1 MLTTG
6 TVLGRRYEIQS
17 KIGAGG
23 MSDVYKANDRKL
35 NRQVSIK
42 ILKRDYAEDQSFVTK
57 FRNEAKAAAS
67 LNHPNIVNVY
77 DVGEGDGI
85 YYIVMEHID
94 GITLKKYIEYKKKL
108 NIRESIEIAM
118 QVARGL
124 EAAHSKKIIHR
135 DIKPQNIM
143 ISRDGKVK
151 VTDFGI
157 ARAASAQTISSN
169 AMGSVHYIS
178 PEQAKGGYCD
188 ERSDIYSL
196 GITLYEMLT
205 GKVPFEGESTVAVAL
220 QHIQGEIIPP
230 RKVDPMIPVSLEK
243 IILKCTQKR
252 PDRRYSNV
260 TELIEDLKKCL
271 SMPNGDFVKPV
282 TLVNSDETQ
291 IFTNSEVDQLK
302 SQTASIRQA
311 EEAYQMG
318 LDEDGGG
325 EPQYDSYEESLADT
339 DSSFEKIVTF
349 IMIVVVAFIAL
360 IGFSIGMR
368 ACGIFNLG
376 TSSSSIVMQNSN
388 SLTMVNLLGAS
399 VNDAESILKDMNLS
413 LRITEYASSEE
424 YDNGKIFYQSIAE
437 GESVERSTVIE
448 VKVST
453 GSNRAVISNV
463 SGMTE
468 KDARRTL
475 YKSGFNNV
483 AQTTSMSFSDTV
495 PQGRVMGT
503 NPEIGLSVDRDSEIV
518 LVISAGPE
526 TDSVHVPDLSGKRSS
541 RAEGLLTEEGLA
553 LGKTVQEAS
562 DSVTEGRIIRTVPES
577 GSAVP
582 KGSAVDIYVSAGSGT
597 VKVPNVTYVPLSD
610 ATDYLKEYGLQL
622 GEVTYEK
629 VTDSSMVGLV
639 VRQSVANKSIVERG
653 TVVDL
658 VVGQ

>member
-35 NRQVSIK
+35 NRKVSIK
-42 ILKRDYAEDQSFVTK
+42 ILKRDFADDQNFVTK
-57 FRNEAKAAAS
+57 FRNEARAAAS

-220 QHIQGEIIPP
+220 QHIQGEMIPP

-243 IILKCTQKR
+243 IILKCTQKK

-271 SMPNGDFVKPV
+271 TMPNGDFVKPV
-282 TLVNSDETQ
+282 TLSANDGTQ
-291 IFTNSEVDQLK
+291 VFTNSEVDQLK

-318 LDEDGGG
+318 LDEDNS
-325 EPQYDSYEESLADT
+325 ELVYDSYEDSLADT

-349 IMIVVVAFIAL
+349 IMIGVVALIAV

-368 ACGIFNLG
+368 ACGILNLG
-376 TSSSSIVMQNSN
+376 SSSSNVVMQNSN
-388 SLTMVNLLGAS
+388 SVSMINLLGDS
-399 VNDAESILKDMNLS
+399 VNDAESALKDINLS
-413 LRITEYASSEE
+413 LRIIEYASSEE
-424 YDNGKIFYQSIAE
+424 YDNGKIFYQSVAE
-437 GESVERSTVIE
+437 GEEVDRSSVIE

-483 AQTTSMSFSDTV
+483 AQTTTMSFSDTV

-503 NPEIGLSVDRDSEIV
+503 TPEIGLSVDRDSEIV
-518 LVISAGPE
+518 LILSAGPE
-526 TDSVHVPDLSGKRSS
+526 TDSVHVPDLSGKKSS
-541 RAEGLLTEEGLA
+541 RAEGMLSEAGLT
-553 LGKTVQEAS
+553 LGKSIQEAS
-562 DSVTEGRIIRTVPES
+562 DSVTEGRITRTVPEAGTS
-577 GSAVP
+577 VP
-582 KGSAVDIYVSAGSGT
+582 KGSSVDVYVSAGSGT

-610 ATDYLKEYGLQL
+610 ATAYLKEYGLQL

-629 VTDSSMVGLV
+629 VSDASMIGLV
-639 VRQSVANKSIVERG
+639 VHQSVKNKSIVERG

-658 VVGQ
+658 VIGQ

>member
-35 NRQVSIK
+35 NRKVSIK
-42 ILKRDYAEDQSFVTK
+42 ILKRDFADDQNFVTK
-57 FRNEAKAAAS
+57 FRNEARAAAS

-220 QHIQGEIIPP
+220 QHIQGEMIPP

-243 IILKCTQKR
+243 IILKCTQKK

-271 SMPNGDFVKPV
+271 TMPNGDFVKPV
-282 TLVNSDETQ
+282 TLSANDGTQ
-291 IFTNSEVDQLK
+291 VFTNSEVDQLK

-318 LDEDGGG
+318 LDEDNS
-325 EPQYDSYEESLADT
+325 ELVYDSYEDSLADT

-349 IMIVVVAFIAL
+349 IMIGVVALIAV

-368 ACGIFNLG
+368 ACGILNLG
-376 TSSSSIVMQNSN
+376 SSSSNVVMQNSN
-388 SLTMVNLLGAS
+388 SVSMINLLGDS
-399 VNDAESILKDMNLS
+399 VNDAESALKDINLS
-413 LRITEYASSEE
+413 LRIIEYASSEE
-424 YDNGKIFYQSIAE
+424 YDNGKIFYQSVAE
-437 GESVERSTVIE
+437 GEEVDRSSVIE

-483 AQTTSMSFSDTV
+483 AQTTTMSLSDTV

-503 NPEIGLSVDRDSEIV
+503 TPEIGLSVDRDSEIV
-518 LVISAGPE
+518 LILSAGPE
-526 TDSVHVPDLSGKRSS
+526 TDSVHVPDLSGKKSS
-541 RAEGLLTEEGLA
+541 RAEGLLSEEGLT
-553 LGKTVQEAS
+553 LGKSIQEAS
-562 DSVTEGRIIRTVPES
+562 DSVTEGRITRTVPEAGTS
-577 GSAVP
+577 VP
-582 KGSAVDIYVSAGSGT
+582 KGSSVDVYVSAGSGT

-610 ATDYLKEYGLQL
+610 ATAYLKEYGLQL

-629 VTDSSMVGLV
+629 VSDASMIGLV
-639 VRQSVANKSIVERG
+639 VHQSVKNKSIVERG

-658 VVGQ
+658 VIGQ

>member
-35 NRQVSIK
+35 NRKVSIK
-42 ILKRDYAEDQSFVTK
+42 ILKRDFADDQNFVTK
-57 FRNEAKAAAS
+57 FRNEARAAAS

-220 QHIQGEIIPP
+220 QHIQGEMIPP

-243 IILKCTQKR
+243 IILKCTQKK

-271 SMPNGDFVKPV
+271 TMPNGDFVKPV
-282 TLVNSDETQ
+282 TLSANDGTQ
-291 IFTNSEVDQLK
+291 VFTNSEVDQLK

-318 LDEDGGG
+318 LDEDNS
-325 EPQYDSYEESLADT
+325 ELVYDSYEDSLADT

-349 IMIVVVAFIAL
+349 IMIGVVALIAV

-368 ACGIFNLG
+368 ACGILNLG
-376 TSSSSIVMQNSN
+376 SSSSNVVMQNSN
-388 SLTMVNLLGAS
+388 SVTMISLLGDS
-399 VNDAESILKDMNLS
+399 VNDAESALKDINLS
-413 LRITEYASSEE
+413 LRIIEYASSEE
-424 YDNGKIFYQSIAE
+424 YDNGKIFYQSVAE
-437 GESVERSTVIE
+437 GEEVDRSSVIE

-483 AQTTSMSFSDTV
+483 AQTTTMSFSDTV

-503 NPEIGLSVDRDSEIV
+503 TPEIGLSVDRDSEIV
-518 LVISAGPE
+518 LILSAGPE
-526 TDSVHVPDLSGKRSS
+526 TDSVHVPDLSGKKSS
-541 RAEGLLTEEGLA
+541 RAEGLLSEEGLT
-553 LGKTVQEAS
+553 LGKSIQEAS
-562 DSVTEGRIIRTVPES
+562 DSVTEGRITRTVPEAGTS
-577 GSAVP
+577 VP
-582 KGSAVDIYVSAGSGT
+582 KGSSVDVYVSAGSGT

-610 ATDYLKEYGLQL
+610 ATAYLKEYGLQL

-629 VTDSSMVGLV
+629 VSDASMIGLV
-639 VRQSVANKSIVERG
+639 VHQSVKNKSIVERG

-658 VVGQ
+658 VIGQ

>member
-35 NRQVSIK
+35 NRKVSIK
-42 ILKRDYAEDQSFVTK
+42 ILKRDFADDQNFVTK
-57 FRNEAKAAAS
+57 FRNEARAAAS

-220 QHIQGEIIPP
+220 QHIQGEIVPP

-271 SMPNGDFVKPV
+271 TMPNGDFVKPV
-282 TLVNSDETQ
+282 TLMSSDETQ
-291 IFTNSEVDQLK
+291 VFTNSEVDQLK
-302 SQTASIRQA
+302 SQTASIRQE

-318 LDEDGGG
+318 LDEDSAQT
-325 EPQYDSYEESLADT
+325 QYDSYEDSLADT

-349 IMIVVVAFIAL
+349 IMIGVVALIAV
-360 IGFSIGMR
+360 IGVSIGMR
-368 ACGIFNLG
+368 ACGILNLG
-376 TSSSSIVMQNSN
+376 ASSSSVVMQDPN
-388 SLTMVNLLGAS
+388 SLTMINLLGTS
-399 VNDAESILKDMNLS
+399 VNDAESALKDMNLS

-424 YDNGKIFYQSIAE
+424 YDNGKIFYQSVPE
-437 GESVERSTVIE
+437 GESIERSSVIE

-453 GSNRAVISNV
+453 GSNRTVISNV
-463 SGMTE
+463 SGMSE

-483 AQTTSMSFSDTV
+483 SQTTTMSFSDTV
-495 PQGRVMGT
+495 APGKVMGT
-503 NPEIGLSVDRDSEIV
+503 NPEIGVSVDRDSEIV
-518 LVISAGPE
+518 LIISAGPE
-526 TDSVHVPDLSGKRSS
+526 TDSLHVPDLSGKRSS
-541 RAEGLLTEEGLA
+541 KAEDLLSEEGLT
-553 LGKTVQEAS
+553 LGKTIQEAS
-562 DSVTEGRIIRTVPES
+562 DSVTEGRIIRTVPEAGAS
-577 GSAVP
+577 VP
-582 KGSAVDIYVSAGSGT
+582 KGSTVDVYVSAGSGT

-610 ATDYLKEYGLQL
+610 ATAYLKEYGLQL

-629 VTDSSMVGLV
+629 VTDTSMVGLV
-639 VRQSVANKSIVERG
+639 VRQSVKNKSIVEKG

>member
-35 NRQVSIK
+35 NRKVSIK
-42 ILKRDYAEDQSFVTK
+42 ILKRDFADDQNFVTK
-57 FRNEAKAAAS
+57 FRNEARAAAS

-220 QHIQGEIIPP
+220 QHIQGEIVPP

-271 SMPNGDFVKPV
+271 TMPNGDFVKPV
-282 TLVNSDETQ
+282 TLMSSDETQ
-291 IFTNSEVDQLK
+291 VFTNSEVDQLK
-302 SQTASIRQA
+302 SQTASIRQE

-318 LDEDGGG
+318 LDEDSAQT
-325 EPQYDSYEESLADT
+325 QYDSYEDSLADT

-349 IMIVVVAFIAL
+349 IMIGVVALIAV
-360 IGFSIGMR
+360 IGVSIGMR
-368 ACGIFNLG
+368 ACGILNLG
-376 TSSSSIVMQNSN
+376 ASSSSVVMQDPN
-388 SLTMVNLLGAS
+388 SLTMINLLGTS
-399 VNDAESILKDMNLS
+399 VNDAESALKDMNLS

-424 YDNGKIFYQSIAE
+424 YDNGKIFYQSVPE
-437 GESVERSTVIE
+437 GESIERSSVIE

-453 GSNRAVISNV
+453 GSNRTVISNV
-463 SGMTE
+463 SGMSE

-483 AQTTSMSFSDTV
+483 SQTTTMSFSDTV
-495 PQGRVMGT
+495 APGKVMGT
-503 NPEIGLSVDRDSEIV
+503 SPEIGVSVDRDSEIV
-518 LVISAGPE
+518 LIISAGPE
-526 TDSVHVPDLSGKRSS
+526 TDSLHVPDLSGKRSS
-541 RAEGLLTEEGLA
+541 KAEDLLSEEGLT
-553 LGKTVQEAS
+553 LGKTIQEAS
-562 DSVTEGRIIRTVPES
+562 DSVTEGRIIRTVPEAGAS
-577 GSAVP
+577 VP
-582 KGSAVDIYVSAGSGT
+582 KGSSVDVYVSAGSGT

-610 ATDYLKEYGLQL
+610 ATAYLKEYGLQL

-629 VTDSSMVGLV
+629 VTDTSMVGLV
-639 VRQSVANKSIVERG
+639 VRQSVKNKSIVEKG

>member
-35 NRQVSIK
+35 NRKVSIK
-42 ILKRDYAEDQSFVTK
+42 ILKRDFADDQNFVTK
-57 FRNEAKAAAS
+57 FRNEARAAAS

-220 QHIQGEIIPP
+220 QHIQGEMIPP

-243 IILKCTQKR
+243 IILKCTQKK

-271 SMPNGDFVKPV
+271 TMPNGDFVKPV
-282 TLVNSDETQ
+282 TLSANDGTQ
-291 IFTNSEVDQLK
+291 VFTNSEVDQLK

-318 LDEDGGG
+318 LDEDNS
-325 EPQYDSYEESLADT
+325 ELVYDSYEDSLADT

-349 IMIVVVAFIAL
+349 IMIGVVALIAV

-368 ACGIFNLG
+368 ACGILNLG
-376 TSSSSIVMQNSN
+376 SSSNVVMQNSN
-388 SLTMVNLLGAS
+388 SVTMINLLGDS
-399 VNDAESILKDMNLS
+399 VNDAESALKDINLS
-413 LRITEYASSEE
+413 LRIIEYASSEE
-424 YDNGKIFYQSIAE
+424 YDNGKIFYQSVAE
-437 GESVERSTVIE
+437 GEEVDRSSVIE

-483 AQTTSMSFSDTV
+483 AQTTTMSFSDTV

-503 NPEIGLSVDRDSEIV
+503 TPEIGLSVDRDSEIV
-518 LVISAGPE
+518 LILSAGPE
-526 TDSVHVPDLSGKRSS
+526 TDSVHVPDLSGKKSS
-541 RAEGLLTEEGLA
+541 RAEGLLSEEGLT
-553 LGKTVQEAS
+553 LGKSIQEAS
-562 DSVTEGRIIRTVPES
+562 DSVTEGRITRTVPEAGTS
-577 GSAVP
+577 VP
-582 KGSAVDIYVSAGSGT
+582 KGSSVDVYVSAGSGT

-610 ATDYLKEYGLQL
+610 ATAYLKEYGLQL

-629 VTDSSMVGLV
+629 VSDASMIGLV
-639 VRQSVANKSIVERG
+639 VHQSVKNKSIVERG

-658 VVGQ
+658 VIGQ

>member
-35 NRQVSIK
+35 NRKVSIK
-42 ILKRDYAEDQSFVTK
+42 ILKRDFADDQNFVTK
-57 FRNEAKAAAS
+57 FRNEARAAAS

-220 QHIQGEIIPP
+220 QHIQGEMIPP

-243 IILKCTQKR
+243 IILKCTQKK

-271 SMPNGDFVKPV
+271 TMPNGDFVKPV
-282 TLVNSDETQ
+282 TLSANDGTQ
-291 IFTNSEVDQLK
+291 VFTNSEVDQLK

-318 LDEDGGG
+318 LDEDNS
-325 EPQYDSYEESLADT
+325 ELVYDSYEDSLADT

-349 IMIVVVAFIAL
+349 IMIGVVALIAV

-368 ACGIFNLG
+368 ACGILNLG
-376 TSSSSIVMQNSN
+376 SSSSNVVMQNSN
-388 SLTMVNLLGAS
+388 SVTMISLLGDS
-399 VNDAESILKDMNLS
+399 VNDAESALKDINLS
-413 LRITEYASSEE
+413 LRIIEYASSEE
-424 YDNGKIFYQSIAE
+424 YDNGKIFYQSVAE
-437 GESVERSTVIE
+437 GEEVDRSSVIE

-483 AQTTSMSFSDTV
+483 AQTTTMSLSDTV

-503 NPEIGLSVDRDSEIV
+503 TPEIGLSVDRDSEIV
-518 LVISAGPE
+518 LILSAGPE
-526 TDSVHVPDLSGKRSS
+526 TDSVHVPDLSGKKSS
-541 RAEGLLTEEGLA
+541 RAEGLLSEEGLT
-553 LGKTVQEAS
+553 LGKSIQEAS
-562 DSVTEGRIIRTVPES
+562 DSVTEGRITRTVPEAGTS
-577 GSAVP
+577 VP
-582 KGSAVDIYVSAGSGT
+582 KGSSVDVYVSAGSGT

-610 ATDYLKEYGLQL
+610 ATAYLKEYGLQL

-629 VTDSSMVGLV
+629 VSDASMIGLV
-639 VRQSVANKSIVERG
+639 VHQSVKNKSIVERG

-658 VVGQ
+658 VIGQ

>member
-35 NRQVSIK
+35 NRKVSIK
-42 ILKRDYAEDQSFVTK
+42 ILKRDFADDQNFVTK
-57 FRNEAKAAAS
+57 FRNEARAAAS

-220 QHIQGEIIPP
+220 QHIQGEMIPP

-243 IILKCTQKR
+243 IILKCTQKK

-271 SMPNGDFVKPV
+271 TMPNGDFVKPV
-282 TLVNSDETQ
+282 TLSANDGTQ
-291 IFTNSEVDQLK
+291 VFTNSEVDQLK

-318 LDEDGGG
+318 LDEDNS
-325 EPQYDSYEESLADT
+325 ELVYDSYEDSLADT

-349 IMIVVVAFIAL
+349 IMIGVVALIAV

-368 ACGIFNLG
+368 ACGILNLG
-376 TSSSSIVMQNSN
+376 SSSSNVVMQNSN
-388 SLTMVNLLGAS
+388 SVTMINLLGDS
-399 VNDAESILKDMNLS
+399 VNDAESALKDINLS
-413 LRITEYASSEE
+413 LRIIEYASSEE
-424 YDNGKIFYQSIAE
+424 YDNGKIFYQSVAE
-437 GESVERSTVIE
+437 GEEVDRSSVIE

-483 AQTTSMSFSDTV
+483 AQTTTMSFSDTV

-503 NPEIGLSVDRDSEIV
+503 TPEIGLSVDRDSEIV
-518 LVISAGPE
+518 LILSAGPE
-526 TDSVHVPDLSGKRSS
+526 TDSVHVPDLSGKKSS
-541 RAEGLLTEEGLA
+541 RAEGLLSEEGLT
-553 LGKTVQEAS
+553 LGKSIQEAS
-562 DSVTEGRIIRTVPES
+562 DSVTEGRITRTVPEAGTS
-577 GSAVP
+577 VP
-582 KGSAVDIYVSAGSGT
+582 KGSSVDVYVSAGSGT

-610 ATDYLKEYGLQL
+610 ATAYLKEYGLQL

-629 VTDSSMVGLV
+629 VSDASMIGLV
-639 VRQSVANKSIVERG
+639 VHQSVKNKSIVERG

-658 VVGQ
+658 VIGQ

>member
-35 NRQVSIK
+35 NRKVSIK
-42 ILKRDYAEDQSFVTK
+42 ILKRDFADDQNFVTK
-57 FRNEAKAAAS
+57 FRNEARAAAS

-220 QHIQGEIIPP
+220 QHIQGEIVPP

-271 SMPNGDFVKPV
+271 TMPNGDFVKPV
-282 TLVNSDETQ
+282 TLMSSDETQ
-291 IFTNSEVDQLK
+291 VFTNSEVDQLK
-302 SQTASIRQA
+302 SQTASIRQE

-318 LDEDGGG
+318 LDEDSAQT
-325 EPQYDSYEESLADT
+325 QYDSYEDSLADT

-349 IMIVVVAFIAL
+349 IMIGVVALIAV
-360 IGFSIGMR
+360 IGVSIGMR
-368 ACGIFNLG
+368 ACGILNLG
-376 TSSSSIVMQNSN
+376 ASSSSVVMQDPN
-388 SLTMVNLLGAS
+388 SLTMINLLGTS
-399 VNDAESILKDMNLS
+399 VNDAESALKDMNLS

-424 YDNGKIFYQSIAE
+424 YDNGKIFYQSVPE
-437 GESVERSTVIE
+437 GESIERSSVIE

-453 GSNRAVISNV
+453 GSNRTVISNV
-463 SGMTE
+463 SGMSE

-483 AQTTSMSFSDTV
+483 SQTTTMSFSDTV
-495 PQGRVMGT
+495 APGKVMGT
-503 NPEIGLSVDRDSEIV
+503 NPEIGVSVDRDSEIV
-518 LVISAGPE
+518 LIISAGPE
-526 TDSVHVPDLSGKRSS
+526 TDSLHVPDLSGKRSS
-541 RAEGLLTEEGLA
+541 KAEDLLSEEGLT
-553 LGKTVQEAS
+553 LGKTIQEAS
-562 DSVTEGRIIRTVPES
+562 DSVTEGRIIRTVPEAGAS
-577 GSAVP
+577 VP
-582 KGSAVDIYVSAGSGT
+582 KGSSVDVYVSAGSGT

-610 ATDYLKEYGLQL
+610 ATAYLKEYGLQL

-629 VTDSSMVGLV
+629 VTDTSMVGLV
-639 VRQSVANKSIVERG
+639 VRQSVKNKSIVEKG

>member
-35 NRQVSIK
+35 NRKVSIK
-42 ILKRDYAEDQSFVTK
+42 ILKRDFADDQNFVTK
-57 FRNEAKAAAS
+57 FRNEARAAAS

-220 QHIQGEIIPP
+220 QHIQGEMIPP

-243 IILKCTQKR
+243 IILKCTQKK

-271 SMPNGDFVKPV
+271 TMPNGDFVKPV
-282 TLVNSDETQ
+282 TLSANDGTQ
-291 IFTNSEVDQLK
+291 VFTNSEVDQLK

-318 LDEDGGG
+318 LDEDNS
-325 EPQYDSYEESLADT
+325 ELVYDSYEDSLADT

-349 IMIVVVAFIAL
+349 IMIGVVALIAV

-368 ACGIFNLG
+368 ACGILNLG
-376 TSSSSIVMQNSN
+376 SSSSNVVMQNSN
-388 SLTMVNLLGAS
+388 SVSMINLLGDS
-399 VNDAESILKDMNLS
+399 VNDAESALKDINLS
-413 LRITEYASSEE
+413 LRIIEYASSEE
-424 YDNGKIFYQSIAE
+424 YDNGKIFYQSVAE
-437 GESVERSTVIE
+437 GEEVDRSSVIE

-483 AQTTSMSFSDTV
+483 AQTTTMSFSDTV

-503 NPEIGLSVDRDSEIV
+503 TPEIGLSVDRDSEIV
-518 LVISAGPE
+518 LILSAGPE
-526 TDSVHVPDLSGKRSS
+526 TDSVHVPDLSGKKSS
-541 RAEGLLTEEGLA
+541 RAEGLLSEEGLT
-553 LGKTVQEAS
+553 LGKSIQEAS
-562 DSVTEGRIIRTVPES
+562 DSVTEGRITRTVPEAGTS
-577 GSAVP
+577 VP
-582 KGSAVDIYVSAGSGT
+582 KGSSVDVYVSAGSGT

-610 ATDYLKEYGLQL
+610 ATAYLKEYGLQL

-629 VTDSSMVGLV
+629 VSDASMIGLV
-639 VRQSVANKSIVERG
+639 VHQSVKNKSIVERG

-658 VVGQ
+658 VIGQ